1 MPVPGKQYDF
11 SQFTVF
17 SFDSPTVTATNN
29 CFGCDAI
36 CDGEMYSCDM
46 CAPEPD
52 AAPAPHKKAT
62 PEELKS
68 MSGKELLQHI
78 AATLDKIAEQQ
89 AYIIQNGVPTRER
102 W

>member
-11 SQFTVF
+11 DKFTVF
-17 SFDSPTVTATNN
+17 NFNNYGPATTTSN

-36 CDGEMYSCDM
+36 CDGYPCDM
-46 CAPEPD
+46 SAPEPD
-52 AAPAPHKKAT
+52 EALVQHQKAT
-62 PEELKS
+62 TKELKS
-68 MSGKELLQHI
+68 MSGEELLQHI